1 MYFRE
6 FYFQIAK
13 GAGVPCEYLEQQ
25 LQLICL
31 RTLIVEMHRY
41 KNSHLLKGKNSKE
54 EYLYFC
60 RDVIGKPEFIDS
72 CFARYPELYRCIQE
86 KIQFVKNYCH
96 EVADNF
102 ERDKMEISRELCN
115 REIDKIIKIDGGIG
129 DTHCRGRQVL
139 KLTLDTGEQLL
150 YKPHSLRNEE
160 VLG

>member
-1 MYFRE
+1 MWEEEDLYFRE

-13 GAGVPCEYLEQQ
+13 ESGVPCEYLEQQ
-25 LQLICL
+25 LEAICL

-60 RDVIGKPEFIDS
+60 REFIGKPEFIDS

-86 KIQFVKNYCH
+86 KIQFIKNYYH

-139 KLTLDTGEQLL
+139 KLTLDTGE
-150 YKPHSLRNEE
+150 
-160 VLG
+160 